1 MKDNQV
7 LIEYEELKSIYK
19 NSDTNKLRLCDDLF
33 SKAAFIKVQL
43 KDLENQI
50 KKQGSIQRSNKG
62 NTRVTMAYKTYL
74 QTVGVYQNVLKSIDK
89 IMDGNDEDTD
99 DAFDEFMKKVDT

>member
-1 MKDNQV
+1 MNDNQI
-7 LIEYEELKSIYK
+7 LIEYENLKSIYK
-19 NSDTNKLRLCDDLF
+19 NSDATKLRLCDDLL
-33 SKAAFIKVQL
+33 SKAAFLKVQL

-50 KKQGSIQRSNKG
+50 KKQGSIQRSSKG
-62 NTRVTMAYKTYL
+62 NSRVTMAYKTYL

-89 IMDGNDEDTD
+89 IMEGSSDDGD